1 MSAGYPVHLRSALAY
16 DRRLGLGQQR
26 KDGNTGVTTNDGDLV
41 LGGLGRLSDD
51 GGNEGGSSDNVEVGD
66 TEQPGIS
73 CFRESVRLSLL
84 LGVKD
89 TGLLEGLGE
98 DWDGRVD
105 GVGDD

>member
-1 MSAGYPVHLRSALAY
+1 MEARTISRWVTPNSLGSAAV
-16 DRRLGLGQQR
+16 
-26 KDGNTGVTTNDGDLV
+26 
-41 LGGLGRLSDD
+41 
-51 GGNEGGSSDNVEVGD
+51 GGSD
-66 TEQPGIS
+66 
-73 CFRESVRLSLL
+73 RLSLL

>member
-1 MSAGYPVHLRSALAY
+1 MST
-16 DRRLGLGQQR
+16 DN
-26 KDGNTGVTTNDGDLV
+26 GNLV
-41 LGGLGRLSDD
+41 LVGLGGLSDNGR
-51 GGNEGGSSDNVEVGD
+51 NESGRSDNVEVGN
-66 TEQPGIS
+66 TEQPIASAVASMETG
-73 CFRESVRLSLL
+73 RLSLL